1 MLEHARRQPPDM
13 FDPGGGMTP
22 PAPPKLAFLYGARE
36 TVWPGIVQ
44 SLLAEGGAMRAKLLE
59 CDAVVR
65 AKLGWSLEQ
74 AFDSDHGS
82 RDHVLEPVLTS
93 VQIALTEGWR
103 ELGVEPDVVGAR
115 CGGEFAAAHVAGK
128 LNLEEAMELA
138 CRSSRVILEGGI
150 GGHMF
155 WLQMAA
161 PEVEDLLKV
170 SQAPFTIAA
179 DNVDQ
184 TTIIVC
190 GDDELEAVEAFL
202 TSRRLGFHRLGL
214 KFAFHNAALDKWEA
228 TFCGLFGTR
237 PANESDPPFYSA
249 TVRGL
254 SDDAA
259 HDGRHFWRVIRE
271 PALVRPMTR
280 ALLRDGCRTFLEIG
294 GSPSLDGL
302 IAEEAEADGCEV
314 RVLASMRRGKSFT
327 AASAEARTV
336 LAQLGRCGPPASEV
350 AAQDA

>member
-1 MLEHARRQPPDM
+1 MTLQP
-13 FDPGGGMTP
+13 
-22 PAPPKLAFLYGARE
+22 PPKLAFIYGARE

-44 SLLAEGGAMRAKLLE
+44 SLLAEGGCVRAKLLE
-59 CDAVVR
+59 CDAMVR

-103 ELGVEPDVVGAR
+103 ELGVQPDVVGAR
-115 CGGEFAAAHVAGK
+115 CAGEFAAAHVAGR
-128 LNLEEAMELA
+128 LSLEEAVELA
-138 CRSSRVILEGGI
+138 CRASRLILEDGV

-170 SQAPFTIAA
+170 SQAPFTVAA
-179 DNVDQ
+179 DSADR
-184 TTIIVC
+184 TTIIAC
-190 GDDELEAVEAFL
+190 RNGERDTVEAFL
-202 TSRRLGFHRLGL
+202 TSRGLTFHKLGL
-214 KFAFHNAALDKWEA
+214 PIAFHNAAIDSWEP
-228 TFCGLFGTR
+228 TFCGPFGTR
-237 PANESDPPFYSA
+237 RASGSYPPLYSA

-254 SDDAA
+254 CDDAA

-271 PALVRPMTR
+271 PALAGPMAR

-294 GSPSLDGL
+294 GSPSLEGL
-302 IAEEAEADGCEV
+302 IAEEAQAAGWEV
-314 RVLASMRRGKSFT
+314 RVLASMRRGKSFA
-327 AASAEARTV
+327 AASAEARMV
-336 LAQLGRCGPPASEV
+336 LAQLGRCRPPAPEV

>member
-1 MLEHARRQPPDM
+1 MTREPPS
-13 FDPGGGMTP
+13 
-22 PAPPKLAFLYGARE
+22 KLAFIYGARE
-36 TVWPGIVQ
+36 TIWPGIVQ
-44 SLLAEGGAMRAKLLE
+44 TLLAEGGAVRAKLLE

-74 AFDSDHGS
+74 AFDPHQGS
-82 RDHVLEPVLTS
+82 REHVLEPVLTS

-103 ELGVEPDVVGAR
+103 ELGVVPDVIGAR
-115 CGGEFAAAHVAGK
+115 CAGEFAAAHVAGR
-128 LNLEEAMELA
+128 LSLDEALELA
-138 CRSSRVILEGGI
+138 CRASRVILEGGI

-161 PEVEDLLKV
+161 PEVDDLLQA

-184 TTIIVC
+184 TTIIAC
-190 GDDELEAVEAFL
+190 GNGELDAVEAFL
-202 TSRRLGFHRLGL
+202 TSRRRAFHRLGL
-214 KFAFHNAALDKWEA
+214 KLAFHNAALDRWEP
-228 TFCGLFGTR
+228 TFCGPFGTR
-237 PANESDPPFYSA
+237 RAGASDPPFYSA

-280 ALLRDGCRTFLEIG
+280 AMLLDGCRTFLEIG
-294 GSPSLDGL
+294 GTPSLDGL
-302 IAEEAEADGCEV
+302 IAEEAEGAACEV
-314 RVLASMRRGKSFT
+314 RVLASMRRGKSF
-327 AASAEARTV
+327 AGASAEARTV
-336 LAQLGRCGPPASEV
+336 LVQLGRCGPPAPERLTPH
-350 AAQDA
+350 A